1 MNLVIDV
8 GNTQYKVCVF
18 NDSQLEFHSQYQNLT
33 SSILLNIVYEYKLKR
48 GIFSDTRG
56 INQLELRKLLP
67 PEFHLMELTH
77 NTPIPIKINY
87 LTPHTLGKDRIAGAV
102 AAHELFYEYP
112 ILIIDVGTAI
122 TIDFISSN
130 GEFEGGVISPGPELR
145 YKSLHQFTGKLP
157 LCKPV
162 DEVAPIG
169 NSTETA
175 IESGVQN
182 GILYEINGY
191 ISRYIEQYPH
201 LKIVITGGY
210 SYLFDKK
217 IKYPIFADSFL
228 IPKGLN
234 RILTYNE

>member
-8 GNTQYKVCVF
+8 GNSQYKVCVF
-18 NDSQLEFHSQYQNLT
+18 NDSQLEFHAQYEKLNST
-33 SSILLNIVYEYKLKR
+33 VLLNLVNEYKLKR

-56 INQLELRKLLP
+56 IEITELSKLLP
-67 PEFHLMELTH
+67 SEFHLMELTH

-102 AAHELFYEYP
+102 AANEVFYDYP
-112 ILIIDVGTAI
+112 ILVVDVGTAI
-122 TIDFISSN
+122 TIDFISSK
-130 GEFEGGVISPGPELR
+130 GVFEGGIISPGPELR

-162 DEVAPIG
+162 EEVASIG

-191 ISRYIEQYPH
+191 IARYIEQYPP
-201 LKIVITGGY
+201 LKIVLTGGY

-234 RILTYNE
+234 RILKYNE